1 MARIFGMV
9 MIVLVSAWDVDA
21 MRPHIAAHSWYT
33 LAFVAL
39 FLAAH
44 LVDYLTVGR
53 LIHRFD
59 PLIFAKTDG
68 FAPAALFLVENG
80 PAPARI
86 SFPQVLHAAWQRL
99 FVYQQPPSLLPRR
112 DRKALCLR
120 HQHRRGSTGLR
131 RARRRPPALQR
142 RSHRIDPAPPSG
154 KPRHA
159 GANRSYSYPPR
170 GHLCLHR

>member
-33 LAFVAL
+33 LAFVTI

-59 PLIFAKTDG
+59 PLLFAKTDH
-68 FAPAALFLVENG
+68 FASAALFLVENA
-80 PAPARI
+80 PAPERI
-86 SFPQVLHAAWQRL
+86 SFTHALHAAWQKL
-99 FVYQQPPSLLPRR
+99 FVYQQPPSLLPRQTA
-112 DRKALCLR
+112 KLYAFTI
-120 HQHRRGSTGLR
+120 STAEAAQVSG
-131 RARRRPPALQR
+131 APVVIRP
-142 RSHRIDPAPPSG
+142 H
-154 KPRHA
+154 
-159 GANRSYSYPPR
+159 YSVVSVE
-170 GHLCLHR
+170 

>member
-1 MARIFGMV
+1 MYFVKTRSTDMARIFGIV

-44 LVDYLTVGR
+44 LGDYLTVGR

-59 PLIFAKTDG
+59 PLLFAKTDE

-80 PAPARI
+80 PAPQRI
-86 SFPQVLHAAWQRL
+86 LFPQALHAAWQRL
-99 FVYQQPPSLLPRR
+99 FVYQQPLSLLPRQTA
-112 DRKALCLR
+112 KLYAFTINTAEAA
-120 HQHRRGSTGLR
+120 QVSG
-131 RARRRPPALQR
+131 APAVVRP
-142 RSHRIDPAPPSG
+142 H
-154 KPRHA
+154 
-159 GANRSYSYPPR
+159 YSVVPVE
-170 GHLCLHR
+170 

>member
-33 LAFVAL
+33 LAFVTL

-59 PLIFAKTDG
+59 PLIFAKTDQ
-68 FAPAALFLVENG
+68 FAPAALFLVENS
-80 PAPARI
+80 PAPERI
-86 SFPQVLHAAWQRL
+86 SFTRALHAAWQKL
-99 FVYQQPPSLLPRR
+99 FVYQQPPSLLLPRPTA
-112 DRKALCLR
+112 KLYAFAINTAEAA
-120 HQHRRGSTGLR
+120 QVSG
-131 RARRRPPALQR
+131 APVVIRP
-142 RSHRIDPAPPSG
+142 H
-154 KPRHA
+154 
-159 GANRSYSYPPR
+159 YSVVPVE
-170 GHLCLHR
+170 